1 MRFVR
6 LLCSAAVF
14 LCIEG
19 FAPGGETTTAPGLL
33 IVSVDGMRGEYYSN
47 PEKYGLKI
55 PVLRSLMARGSHA
68 DGVLG
73 VFPTVTYPSHTTLIT
88 GCPIGRHGILANG
101 VFDPPSGPSTGRWY
115 WDYSSIKVPT
125 ILDAAKQAGWTT
137 AAIGWPVTVGA
148 PADWLF
154 PEAWVP
160 EKFDDRLIAM
170 SEASKPRDLLA
181 AVLTRFDLGPSVCN
195 DEILTRV
202 ARYIVET
209 YKPRLTLLHLVDAD
223 HEQHGHG
230 PGSPEC
236 ITALEKI
243 DTCIGELLESYR
255 KAGMLDRTLVAIVS
269 DHGFLA
275 INKQF
280 NVNVVLRKAGLIR
293 FATEGDKRASEW
305 DAAGWTSGGSCAI
318 VLRNPDD
325 KSLQEKILAALAP
338 YATGTGAPIRRI
350 LERDE
355 VAKLGSNPQAFI
367 MLDPAD
373 GFTFGSRLAGEP
385 VAEFGKAGT
394 THGMHGQLPDRPGLE
409 AALIVAGPGVRP
421 GVSLKQVRMIDIAP
435 TLATAMGLALPQA
448 VGHPIDELVAP
459 VTTSQAAARAE

>member
-1 MRFVR
+1 MSR
-6 LLCSAAVF
+6 LVLLSAVVGSS
-14 LCIEG
+14 I
-19 FAPGGETTTAPGLL
+19 GGLANAGNDVPAPGLL
-33 IVSVDGMRGEYYSN
+33 IISIDGMRGDYYAN
-47 PEKYGLKI
+47 ADKYGLKI
-55 PVLRSLMARGSHA
+55 PILRSLMARGSHA

-88 GCPIGRHGILANG
+88 GCPVGRHGILANG

-125 ILDAAKQAGWTT
+125 ILDAAKQVGWST
-137 AAIGWPVTVGA
+137 AAVGWPVTAGA
-148 PADWLF
+148 PADYLF
-154 PEAWVP
+154 PEVWVP

-170 SEASKPRDLLA
+170 SAASKPRDLLA
-181 AVLTRFDLGPSVCN
+181 AVLTKFDLGPSVGN

-209 YKPRLTLLHLVDAD
+209 YKPRLMLLHLVDAD

-236 ITALEKI
+236 IAALEKI

-255 KAGMLDRTLVAIVS
+255 KAGMLDRTLAAIVS

-275 INKQF
+275 IHKQF
-280 NVNVVLRKAGLIR
+280 NVNVVLREAGLIR
-293 FATEGDKRASEW
+293 FASEDDKRASEW

-318 VLRNPDD
+318 VLKNPDD
-325 KSLQEKILAALAP
+325 KAVQEKVRAALAP
-338 YATGTGAPIRRI
+338 HATGTGGPIRRI

-355 VAKLGSNPQAFI
+355 IAKLGSNPQAFI

-385 VAEFGKAGT
+385 VADFGKAGT

-409 AALIVAGPGVRP
+409 AALIVAGPGIRP
-421 GVSLKQVRMIDIAP
+421 GVSLRQVRMIDIAP
-435 TLATAMGLALPQA
+435 TLAAAMGLSMPGAEGRLI
-448 VGHPIDELVAP
+448 VELVAP
-459 VTTSQAAARAE
+459 VTTSQAAAQAE

>member
-1 MRFVR
+1 MRFAR
-6 LLCSAAVF
+6 LLCTAAVI

-19 FAPGGETTTAPGLL
+19 FASGGETTPGPGLL

-47 PEKYGLKI
+47 PEKYGLKL

-68 DGVLG
+68 VGVLG

-88 GCPIGRHGILANG
+88 GCPVGRHGILANG
-101 VFDPPSGPSTGRWY
+101 VFDPPSEPSTGRWY
-115 WDYSSIKVPT
+115 WDYSSIQVPT
-125 ILDAAKQAGWTT
+125 ILDAAKQAVWTT
-137 AAIGWPVTVGA
+137 AAVGWPVTVGA
-148 PADWLF
+148 PADYLF
-154 PEAWVP
+154 PEVWVP

-170 SEASKPRDLLA
+170 SAASKPRDLLA
-181 AVLTRFDLGPSVCN
+181 AVLTQFDLGPSV
-195 DEILTRV
+195 DSDQIVTRV

-209 YKPRLTLLHLVDAD
+209 YKPRLMLLHLVDVD

-236 ITALEKI
+236 NAAMEKV
-243 DTCIGELLESYR
+243 DRCIGELLESYR

-293 FATEGDKRASEW
+293 FASEQDKRANEW

-325 KSLQEKILAALAP
+325 KSIQEKVRAALAP
-338 YATGTGAPIRRI
+338 YSSGAEAPIRRI

-355 VAKLGSNPQAFI
+355 IEKLGSNLNAFI

-385 VAEFGKAGT
+385 IADFGKAGSSY
-394 THGMHGQLPDRPGLE
+394 GMHGQLPDRPGLE
-409 AALIVAGPGVRP
+409 AALIVAGPGIKP
-421 GVSLKQVRMIDIAP
+421 GITLHQARMIDIAP
-435 TLATAMGLALPQA
+435 TLAAAMGLSMPQA
-448 VGHPIDELVAP
+448 GGRPISELVAP